1 MRLYPRRCAT
11 SIAQSVLPKRIFAF
25 QSTLRERFRAVTV
38 KSIASSCS
46 ARNTMLSVDIIL
58 VEYFSCDCSV
68 VYLFHYV
75 FVSNSLAVERFGVMP
90 FHDDG
95 VAVGVGNVEVQSVHL
110 PYVP

>member
-1 MRLYPRRCAT
+1 
-11 SIAQSVLPKRIFAF
+11 
-25 QSTLRERFRAVTV
+25 
-38 KSIASSCS
+38 
-46 ARNTMLSVDIIL
+46 MLSVDIIL